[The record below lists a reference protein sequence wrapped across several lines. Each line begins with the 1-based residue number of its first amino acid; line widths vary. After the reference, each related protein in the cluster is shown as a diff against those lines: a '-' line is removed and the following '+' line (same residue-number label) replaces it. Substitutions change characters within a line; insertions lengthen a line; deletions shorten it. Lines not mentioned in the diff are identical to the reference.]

1 MFETKFSPN
10 LRLNQFD
17 PFLTSKIELMLA
29 FLVFLLLTERNRE
42 TVEELSA
49 ALREEK
55 SRAEDI
61 QLALANERRQTEALK
76 HAKDRTEQLRNANKG
91 EVNWLV
97 G

>member
-1 MFETKFSPN
+1 MFETKFWPH
-10 LRLNQFD
+10 LRLNQFH

-55 SRAEDI
+55 SRAEEI

-76 HAKDRTEQLRNANKG
+76 HAKDRAEQLRNANKG